1 MASNSKNLAEML
13 NTDVTVTATDIAD
26 GAVTTAKLADDA
38 VTAAKTTEQVIG
50 RKNILD
56 NGSMNVW
63 QRGGHETSRAA
74 SGSNAL
80 VTIETNWAT
89 DSYGGPD
96 RWRTRVNSGGAG
108 EISIKRSANV
118 PDGTGLAYSCYM
130 EVTTAYDVNT
140 IAQQSRWCIFEQ
152 RIPSID
158 VLRATQWSGSSSG
171 KDLTFSFWIKSS
183 LTGTYSTGAYWPTG
197 ALTNSENVYCTRPI
211 TINSANTWE
220 KKTVTFPANTT
231 SSSVTAGFDPDVVA
245 DADNTVSNYM
255 IVWIWL
261 DGNAGNYAENS
272 LSAATLNAEDW
283 RGTTTDGID
292 WITSDQVNWL
302 NNLGA
307 DVYITGL
314 QLETGSEATEL
325 EYKSIDDEYATCQ
338 RYYNNWQ
345 HQTGLTGNGDSN
357 NRWYSNGYNNVADG
371 FVQIPYPQLMRNTPT
386 VLSEATTSTN
396 LQTSSYQNPIAFQ
409 AYDNADA
416 GFYLYAYSVSADL

>member
-38 VTAAKTTEQVIG
+38 VTAAKTTQQVIG
-50 RKNILD
+50 RKNLLD
-56 NGSMNVW
+56 NGSMNIW
-63 QRGGHETSRAA
+63 QRGGVTTSRA
-74 SGSNAL
+74 SGGSNAL
-80 VTIETNWAT
+80 VTLETNWST
-89 DSYGGPD
+89 DGYGGPD
-96 RWRTRVNSGGAG
+96 RWLTRVSSGGAG
-108 EISIKRSANV
+108 EISIKRTPDV

-130 EVTTAYDVNT
+130 EVTTAYDVNS
-140 IAQQSRWCIFEQ
+140 IANQGRWCILEQ
-152 RIPSID
+152 RIPTID

-183 LTGTYSTGAYWPTG
+183 LTGTYST
-197 ALTNSENVYCTRPI
+197 ALYLPDDVLTVSENVYCTRPI

-231 SSSVTAGFDPDVVA
+231 SSSITAEFLPDVVA
-245 DADNTVSNYM
+245 DADNSVPNYM
-255 IVWIWL
+255 LVWIWL
-261 DGNAGNYAENS
+261 DANAGNYAENS
-272 LSAATLNAEDW
+272 LSAASLNAENW
-283 RGTTTDGID
+283 RGQDTHGTD

-307 DVYITGL
+307 NVYITGL

-325 EYKSIDDEYATCQ
+325 EYKSIDDEYVTCQ

-345 HQTGLTGNGDSN
+345 HQTGLTGTSASN

-371 FVQIPYPQLMRNTPT
+371 FLQIPYPQIMRDIPT
-386 VLSEATTSTN
+386 ILSEATTSSN
-396 LQTSSYQNPIAFQ
+396 LQTSNYQNPRAFQ